1 MGCYKCISYL
11 TIYILV
17 IIMFNIY
24 LRENSEPF
32 LTGQKGGNVAAYTT
46 NANYVPPK
54 HCTSM
59 KLLGN
64 LPRWF

>member
-1 MGCYKCISYL
+1 
-11 TIYILV
+11 
-17 IIMFNIY
+17 MFNIY